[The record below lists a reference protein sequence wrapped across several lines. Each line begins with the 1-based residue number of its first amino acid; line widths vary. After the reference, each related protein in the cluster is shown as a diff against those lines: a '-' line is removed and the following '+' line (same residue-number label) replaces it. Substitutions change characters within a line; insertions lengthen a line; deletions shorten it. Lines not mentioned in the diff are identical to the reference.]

1 MNILIPLGGIG
12 KRFGDF
18 GYNKPKPL
26 IKVLG
31 KEIIFWLLES
41 LKLDPSDNV
50 YIAYNEILDYY
61 NFPDIIISKFP
72 FVNVLPIP
80 STRGASETILLS
92 IESFGIEGD
101 LTILDGDTWYNED
114 IIGKV
119 RNCGCNA
126 VTYFISTDPTP
137 IYSYIQIQDNKI
149 VKIKEKNKISDNA
162 NSGCYVFSNTKELKQ
177 TILDIGFDN
186 EKELYTS
193 QVIERM
199 IDKGM
204 EFKPIKVEDFHV
216 LGTPKQII
224 KFSKNF
230 KINPLRF
237 CFDLDNTLVTH
248 PIIPNDYSSV
258 EPITETINYL
268 RKLKENGH
276 RIIIY
281 TARRMRTHKG
291 NIGSVIADIGETTI
305 QTLKKFDI
313 PYDELYFGKP
323 YAHFYIDDLMIDPK
337 SDLNKS
343 LGFYMEEVN
352 PRHFNEVEIGKT
364 FIKKSFDSK
373 LKAESFY
380 YKWVEEN
387 TVEDVKKLFPKLIN
401 SSENIIELE
410 FCDGINY
417 STLYV
422 NEILSTNDVDLLLLR
437 IKKLHSY
444 VENETKH
451 FEYHSFTQKF
461 LERMSMYD
469 YEKLGITQGEVND
482 IKEKLNSILAEGF
495 NKTMIHGDAVFSNV
509 ILLPNNQIKF
519 VDVRG
524 IDNGVLTCFGHPFY
538 DYAKIYQSLIGYDEI
553 LLDKKIK
560 VSYKSNMI
568 KHFESKF
575 DESELNK
582 IKTITVSLLLSMIPL
597 HHEVNKFEKYIKLA
611 KKILYENKN

>member
-41 LKLDPSDNV
+41 LKLESSDRV

-61 NFPDIIISKFP
+61 DFSEIVKSKFP
-72 FVNVLPIP
+72 FINLMAIP

-92 IESFGIEGD
+92 LESFGIEGD

-114 IIGKV
+114 ILGKV
-119 RNCGCNA
+119 RDCGCNA
-126 VTYFISTDPTP
+126 VTYFTSTDPNP
-137 IYSYIQIQDNKI
+137 IYSYIQIQENKI

-162 NSGCYVFSNTKELKQ
+162 NSGCYVFSDTVELRK
-177 TILDIGFDN
+177 TILEIGFHN

-193 QVIERM
+193 QVIEKM
-199 IDKGM
+199 IEKGF

-224 KFSKNF
+224 KFSKDF
-230 KINPLRF
+230 KIKPLRF

-248 PIIPNDYSSV
+248 PTIPNDYKSV

-268 RKLKENGH
+268 RKLKKNGH

-281 TARRMRTHKG
+281 TARRMRTHQG
-291 NIGSVIADIGETTI
+291 NVGSVIADIGEITI
-305 QTLKKFDI
+305 NTLKKFDI

-323 YAHFYIDDLMIDPK
+323 YAHFYIDDLMVDPK
-337 SDLNKS
+337 TDLNKS
-343 LGFYMEEVN
+343 LGFYMEEVI
-352 PRHFNEVEIGKT
+352 PRHFNEVEVGKT
-364 FIKKSFDSK
+364 FIKKSFDTK
-373 LKAESFY
+373 LQGESHY
-380 YKWVEEN
+380 YKWVQEN
-387 TVEDVKKLFPKLIN
+387 TVESIKKLFPKLI
-401 SSENIIELE
+401 SSTDNMIELE
-410 FCDGINY
+410 YCDGINY

-422 NEILSTNDVDLLLLR
+422 NEILSTKDLDTLLSN
-437 IKKLHSY
+437 IEELHNYYESD
-444 VENETKH
+444 TKH
-451 FEYHSFTQKF
+451 YEYYNFSDKF
-461 LERMSMYD
+461 LNRMSIFNH
-469 YEKLGITQGEVND
+469 EKLGITEEE
-482 IKEKLNSILAEGF
+482 IEKITKKLNSITDEGF
-495 NKTMIHGDAVFSNV
+495 NRVMIHGDAVFSN
-509 ILLPNNQIKF
+509 IISLPNNQIKF

-524 IDNGVLTCFGHPFY
+524 VENNINTCFGHPLY

-560 VSYKSNMI
+560 VSYKTNMI

-575 DESELNK
+575 TEDELSK
-582 IKTITVSLLLSMIPL
+582 IKTITVSLLYSMIPL
-597 HHEVNKFEKYIKLA
+597 HLEFEKLEKYVKLG
-611 KKILYENKN
+611 KRII